1 MKKTLFICVLI
12 LCMFLCS
19 CSDLSKYV
27 DILDKWQTPKDF
39 TVNLYKEDGTK
50 IDLDRLN
57 YKLTDDN
64 VVWEPACMPVSYFS
78 ITNNT
83 DQDFTYTMLL
93 DIMEVKNHLPEVVD
107 YALIPDAKLG
117 DITRD
122 SLKTINLSP
131 LKDGIND
138 IGVSDVVLAPNS
150 TNYYAIV
157 FFMDETAGNEYQHGD
172 FSPVLN
178 VTVNKQ

>member
-1 MKKTLFICVLI
+1 MKKTVLSCVLI
-12 LCMFLCS
+12 LCMLLCS
-19 CSDLSKYV
+19 CSDLSKFI
-27 DILDKWQTPKDF
+27 DILDKWQTAKDF

-64 VVWEPACMPVSYFS
+64 VAWEPACMPVSYFS

-93 DIMEVKNHLPEVVD
+93 DIKEVKNYLPEVVD
-107 YALIPDAKLG
+107 YALVPDAKFG

-122 SLKTINLSP
+122 SLKTITLSP

-138 IGVSDVVLAPNS
+138 IGVSDVVLAANS
-150 TNYYAIV
+150 THYYAIV
-157 FFMDETAGNEYQHGD
+157 FFMDEAASNEYQGGY
-172 FSPVLN
+172 FSPILN